1 MKKWLFRL
9 IWAPVLIV
17 AVLFLVA
24 NRQPVAVSFDPI
36 SANAPALT
44 TPALPLWLW
53 FMLMLFVGFFAGAAG
68 MWMSGRPRRAKT
80 RAGRREL
87 KALRHELSETQA
99 LLAAAQSRAAQEEP
113 PLLEKVEA

>member
-9 IWAPVLIV
+9 IWTPVLIV

-36 SANAPALT
+36 SAAAPALT

-53 FMLMLFVGFFAGAAG
+53 LMLMLFIGFFAGAAG
-68 MWMSGRPRRAKT
+68 MWLSGRPQRAKT
-80 RAGRREL
+80 RADRREL
-87 KALRHELSETQA
+87 KILRRELSDAQA
-99 LLAAAQSRAAQEEP
+99 QLAAAQSNAAQDAP
-113 PLLEKVEA
+113 PLLEKAEA